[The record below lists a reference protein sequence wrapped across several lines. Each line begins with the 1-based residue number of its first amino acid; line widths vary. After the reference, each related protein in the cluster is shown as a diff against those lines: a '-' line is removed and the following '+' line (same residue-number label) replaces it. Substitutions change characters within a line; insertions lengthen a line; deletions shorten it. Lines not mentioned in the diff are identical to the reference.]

1 MNAIEKML
9 TGQMEMKEFVQL
21 LKNDENLQEA
31 VRHLIPRELE
41 TNRNHPFWKT
51 YSYDALEK
59 CQFDFLKH
67 MCKFIKFNNSIGDNL
82 NIWGTIGHIYGF
94 LHPELQFT
102 SKYMEEHS
110 LYLDVA
116 AEYYEG
122 VEVRDY
128 IEAIIRE
135 NISITPKTKRIKE
148 TKAKLAELFHVTDR
162 KRPYWIQGA
171 EWPAGKNSPMKYLN
185 KKKISDGM
193 VYVFS
198 DVDTGEV
205 REIIQYY

>member
-1 MNAIEKML
+1 VSFATNIL
-9 TGQMEMKEFVQL
+9 FSCVSL
-21 LKNDENLQEA
+21 S
-31 VRHLIPRELE
+31 LE
-41 TNRNHPFWKT
+41 T
-51 YSYDALEK
+51 
-59 CQFDFLKH
+59 
-67 MCKFIKFNNSIGDNL
+67 
-82 NIWGTIGHIYGF
+82 
-94 LHPELQFT
+94 
-102 SKYMEEHS
+102 HS
-110 LYLDVA
+110 
-116 AEYYEG
+116 
-122 VEVRDY
+122 
-128 IEAIIRE
+128 
-135 NISITPKTKRIKE
+135 SITPKTKRIKE